1 MKRDLGDGIELDD
14 DPQRIDV
21 AAVHAFLTEHAYWA
35 LGRSRERQKDLV
47 RDADRVVGLYD
58 GERQIGFTRTVSDG
72 NSIAYLA
79 DVYVLPAYRGQG
91 LGTELVRASVDE
103 GPYANVCW
111 VLHTEDAHG
120 LYEKFGFEN
129 PRPKLLERPP
139 RRR

>member
-1 MKRDLGDGIELDD
+1 VKQDLGDGIELDD
-14 DPQRIDV
+14 DPARVDV

-35 LGRSRERQKDLV
+35 LGRSRERQQELV

-79 DVYVLPAYRGQG
+79 DVYVLPAYRGRG

-120 LYEKFGFEN
+120 LYEKFGFGK